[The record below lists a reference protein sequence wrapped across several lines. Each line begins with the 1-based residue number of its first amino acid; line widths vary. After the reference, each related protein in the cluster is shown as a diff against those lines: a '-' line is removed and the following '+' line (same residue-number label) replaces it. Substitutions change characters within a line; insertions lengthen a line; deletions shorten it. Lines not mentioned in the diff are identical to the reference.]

1 MFKHILV
8 PSDGSQLSQN
18 AALKAI
24 VLAKSE
30 SARITA
36 VTVTPPFRAAAGE
49 FVMTGN
55 TEELYNEACA
65 DRAADYL
72 DFIRNAAEAAGV
84 VAHGMHVFHEQP
96 YAAIIEAARENNCDL
111 ICMAS
116 HGRKGVSALVMG
128 SETVKVLTHTNLPVL
143 VWR

>member
-8 PSDGSQLSQN
+8 PSDGSQLSQD

-24 VLAKSE
+24 ALAKSE
-30 SARITA
+30 SARLTA
-36 VTVTPPFRAAAGE
+36 ITVTPPFRAAVGE
-49 FVMTGN
+49 FVITGN
-55 TEELYNEACA
+55 TEELYNEESAK
-65 DRAADYL
+65 RAAGYL
-72 DFIRNAAEAAGV
+72 DFIRKAAEASGV
-84 VAHGMHVFHEQP
+84 AVRGMHVFHEQP
-96 YAAIIEAARENNCDL
+96 YAAIIEAARGNKCDL

-128 SETVKVLTHTNLPVL
+128 SETMKVLTHTNLPVL